1 MQCYIEHKNY
11 KQFADVYGDEGVN
24 LVYSQLLDI
33 PFVDEIIEDEELK
46 SFRINKVKKE
56 IYNNLKQIFK
66 NDLKEDDVKFVTSLG
81 SSIATFKANGEI
93 LFNELTLQNNGVEY
107 HEAFHKIFRMYMEDT
122 ERQELYDEVRKVNPD
137 KPWQKYNRP
146 TEEEQIEELLADDFM
161 KYSIEKNYKD
171 RSAIAKFFFKLF
183 QFLNTLFSRPER
195 LESIYD
201 KILNGGYE
209 GQFSKT
215 PLLADANKFIMDYVN
230 SKEPSVTHQFEMS
243 LNDKD
248 SIVDELIASL
258 VKSLF
263 DGTHDPYRFIEGQE
277 DLKELF
283 NSMLDNF
290 IRVENLTPSL
300 KAVVKYNFFNK
311 KNQIRKA
318 FYERLNEFRIKLTK
332 ADEAEIE
339 QTDGDSDRGFDI
351 PAQQFDPTD
360 AIGKVIKLKLSTIID
375 TRVGKERKSINDNL
389 GTNTFNTYAKF
400 GEVWKSISK
409 VLAYTPAAIDEMLY
423 SLDNSP
429 EIPEYIKDGLVDSL
443 IYYKDNNPRFVT
455 DFVSSFNK
463 SNYQYARALV
473 VDGKVEFKEITFGL
487 AQAKVLKAMNNVI
500 NEDSIY
506 RADDKEMGDMSRFF
520 PESNRQKE
528 TVKDIV
534 KYVQINRLNSRQV
547 RLALMSVSFGQRLES
562 LDKNLTERDINTLTK
577 LKNYFTNY
585 AKALVTD
592 EGIQETMHLTIKGK
606 PIYDI
611 SFDTTLSKTFKIL
624 RFIQNAAPVIT
635 SLPSYQELQDATK
648 AFKIE
653 VQNNGFDMAIN
664 TLNNSKS
671 GYERYILLNYYQEH
685 LVNSY
690 SFKQVGDKV
699 EPNSIMLNKMMSE
712 DMQANLTVMDGIEEL
727 LSGSKEN
734 SELGELSAAEL
745 QVYYITNLYKD
756 IFDTIKHSD
765 RSTFFAVTFKDSNE
779 KISSIFD
786 LDKKAGADSII
797 NKTASILLNNL
808 LTAEKNY
815 YNSTK
820 DSYIKS
826 QNKYFVKGKMRNAF
840 SDMIEDKNVS
850 IIQNYFDTNKIT
862 ESQEEVLK
870 SNIAD
875 WLKKDVSNLKNNLIA
890 SGVLNKDSKV
900 NEIYKDF
907 IPSDNELDLV
917 LTYVNNNAILFHM
930 EEQMILYSHFNQYKD
945 SDDLYKRMNTHSG
958 TGRSFDQSI
967 TTNIEIAEDFNNTQF
982 TIRDLETGEVETL
995 QNEKYI
1001 DDITPTII
1009 QTTFNEFENYKS
1021 KDLNRMKSDLQNI
1034 SLPYLKAMLIA
1045 EGMTESEAETSVQDR
1060 LDLYTND
1067 KGTGAYDKMNLPDG
1081 QSYISIFFVKE
1092 YKKRL
1097 GEWTD
1102 EHEILFKAELEVMSL
1117 DTKNLTSF
1125 ELQKAVM
1132 DIMKNAY
1139 LDVMEYEESKG
1150 NKLSLQETYKKYLHS
1165 LEVLKPQY
1173 GGPTT
1178 LLRDNLKQDDFMK
1191 RIYSYAINKTSFFPL
1206 IPSVVIGTGLH
1217 QLHNIML
1224 KESIDITSMQSATK
1238 TGCIDYKEYGK
1249 YLKNRLDN
1257 DETFNYQQEF
1267 GVNTIEQMNV
1277 IVSKLISEG
1286 LEVYDTDGKFNKFTR
1301 HVFKAAKQYLNW
1313 TYLKDQVKI
1322 HDHPKEAI
1330 RNSTQAMKNVLANL
1344 YIYKDRIS
1352 IPVDMLDKGVEAWK
1366 AMSEEERLSEETGSQ
1381 LYRDIT
1387 NYYNAINSLIESE
1400 LASMLTKIDYKEDTG
1415 VIEDFKKFRDLL
1427 VTSAKDR
1434 NSPNNVIEALEL
1446 FADSTP
1452 KILETLSNKS
1462 KIEPIIYSL
1471 LSKII
1476 NFKRP
1481 GNSVPMVSSQLLEPF
1496 DTTKTD
1502 RETVSDHLS
1511 TYSIENDRLKP
1522 AEIIY
1527 PLPRHWFNKVIKA
1540 VNREYNL
1547 RLDNIFDALP
1557 YFNQMLKTGEREI
1570 IVKGLRIPNQQYS
1583 STDIVKIKE
1592 FKLPNLE
1599 SFVFVYA
1606 EIVAKTGGD
1615 FDVDKLNM
1623 FFYEY
1628 DDDFRPIL
1636 TEEQIDKERI
1646 KEQRNEA
1653 KKRIASDYGYSEE
1666 QITND
1671 NIDLYISEYMSEA
1684 IVKADLYNKILD
1696 AEINIFR
1703 NKANYWQMMMPIS
1716 DDYLKGDLLKFMKEN
1731 IKKWESEYKDIK
1743 YIKDDKSS
1751 YSQVLT
1757 PSLNIIK
1764 TILYLQ
1770 GKAAVGIIAPQG
1782 TGHSISG
1789 RTPMSISPNYITNT
1803 VFDIYNDKAKALP
1816 EFLVYSS
1823 LPLPKEFYNDHLSA
1837 ISTKDGQIITEVIS
1851 QLLNSQLDIGKNP
1864 YPASMGLLLENIN
1877 FICYAV
1883 RRGVPLEL
1891 VLQIVQHPEV
1901 KKFTQYRA
1909 KYESIFAKANKKDP
1923 GRNKIIQT
1931 YLTEELYNS
1940 NPDLGKLIRS
1950 YLPRHMGG
1958 GIDIYSV
1965 SRIDEHINIKVKDK
1979 SKSDKFYSLD
1989 DSTNKNKADILIGYM
2004 QMMEQSRVYGDFMR
2018 YATFDTKTFKDKA
2031 QYDSWKKLS
2040 EKVKETKFFTEDS
2053 LQAFDNSSL
2062 ISVFKKLKDHY
2073 SIFDNLYYD
2082 TLNKGVI
2089 TKLASYFRFRN
2100 TQERERF
2107 QNNLSTSLVTYM
2119 VQKEFSELTNIEL
2132 NSDNINNVINGFIV
2146 DIKKYFDSKP
2156 QSYFFNSFN
2165 IVFNYDMQK
2174 NIHAMYTK
2182 ERVRNTQDINNMLQ
2196 DLQQVKEDN
2205 PDIYAK
2211 IVLLPFLTTG
2221 LSASRFNFQDT
2232 LPQDI
2237 RYEVIKQ
2244 SLYRNLNISEE
2255 DQNRFLRA
2263 FVIRNRAF
2271 AKGGSYESENYITT
2285 VYPKK
2290 SEHASPTDPAPRA
2303 YIFISGKIVGGE
2315 DVKIYLDEIDDNKV
2329 VANYAQ
2335 PSNQPKSYALP
2346 QAKTELEYK
2355 WSRTSSNSY
2364 EVSSEGDKRFSALY
2378 AKLKDGRTIEEA
2390 YQLDIKGYRSKGN
2403 DWKLG
2408 KGKPPLISM
2417 SKEESWQQY
2426 KELWRQYLNENPA
2439 LMQDLR
2445 EKAKGKVLTD
2455 KFANTDVSQARALAE
2470 ILNESREVDQK
2481 QFKLSQDKKN
2491 KDQGKANYANA
2502 YIGFGIEGTSTY
2514 QYMLDAKNQNIPY
2527 NDNIDINSNTIAFV
2541 SVNGNNRLTES
2552 NKNRTVEL
2560 AKKVI
2565 QAGGTVIMDNP
2576 FSATTTWNSTGEQVV
2591 QKLLGDSSGLTK
2603 IGNYTYFGRNP
2614 DIDQKQLT
2622 ENSKKNISDA
2632 DFVALL
2638 ITAEN
2643 MEKFID
2649 NVIDRNKMTYQA
2661 FSNEMQRL
2669 LNKPATLFDAISVVQ
2684 YAKQYSDSKN
2694 KLNPQHEK
2702 FRDLT
2707 SALLEFNKV
2716 PNIILEPVIG
2726 MTQVIKKND
2735 DGTTTLLAVYDK
2747 NNQLI
2752 TSDFLMKDDRRM
2764 TLNEIMEDLYTK
2776 ICK

>member
-46 SFRINKVKKE
+46 SFRINRVKKE

-66 NDLKEDDVKFVTSLG
+66 DDLKEDDVKFVTSLG

-122 ERQELYDEVRKVNPD
+122 ERQELYEEVRKANPD
-137 KPWQKYNRP
+137 KPWLKYNRP

-171 RSAIAKFFFKLF
+171 RSTIAKFFFKLF
-183 QFLNTLFSRPER
+183 QFLNTLFSRPDR
-195 LESIYD
+195 LNSIYD

-248 SIVDELIASL
+248 SIVDELMASL

-290 IRVENLTPSL
+290 IRIESLTPSL

-318 FYERLNEFRIKLTK
+318 FYERLNEFRIKLTEV
-332 ADEAEIE
+332 DEAEIE
-339 QTDGDSDRGFDI
+339 LTDGDSDRGFDI

-506 RADDKEMGDMSRFF
+506 RVDDKEMGDMSRFF

-534 KYVQINRLNSRQV
+534 KYVQSNRLNSKQV
-547 RLALMSVSFGQRLES
+547 RLTLLSVFNGQRLES

-585 AKALVTD
+585 AKALITD

-624 RFIQNAAPVIT
+624 RFIQNVAPVIT

-648 AFKIE
+648 AFKAE

-671 GYERYILLNYYQEH
+671 GYERYVLLNYYQEH

-690 SFKQVGDKV
+690 SFKQVGNKV

-745 QVYYITNLYKD
+745 QVYYIANLYND

-765 RSTFFAVTFKDSNE
+765 RSTFFAVTFKDNNE

-786 LDKKAGADSII
+786 LDKKAGVDSII
-797 NKTASILLNNL
+797 NQTASILLNNL
-808 LTAEKNY
+808 LTAEKDY
-815 YNSTK
+815 YSSTK

-862 ESQEEVLK
+862 KSQEEVLK

-1001 DDITPTII
+1001 DDSTPTII

-1045 EGMTESEAETSVQDR
+1045 EGMTESEAESSVQDR

-1067 KGTGAYDKMNLPDG
+1067 KGTGAYDKVNLPDG

-1165 LEVLKPQY
+1165 FEVLKPQY

-1206 IPSVVIGTGLH
+1206 VPSVVIGTGLH

-1249 YLKNRLDN
+1249 YLKNKLEN

-1267 GVNTIEQMNV
+1267 GVNSIEQMND

-1286 LEVYDTDGKFNKFTR
+1286 LEVYDTDGKFNKSTR

-1344 YIYKDRIS
+1344 YIYKDGVS

-1400 LASMLTKIDYKEDTG
+1400 LATMLTKIDYKEDTG
-1415 VIEDFKKFRDLL
+1415 IIEDFKKFRDLL

-1511 TYSIENDRLKP
+1511 TYSIENDRLKL

-1547 RLDNIFDALP
+1547 KLDNIFDALP
-1557 YFNQMLKTGEREI
+1557 YFNEMLKTGEREI

-1636 TEEQIDKERI
+1636 SEEQIDKERI

-1671 NIDLYISEYMSEA
+1671 DIDLYISEYMSEA

-1703 NKANYWQMMMPIS
+1703 NRANYWQMMMPIS

-1743 YIKDDKSS
+1743 YVKDDKSS

-1770 GKAAVGIIAPQG
+1770 GKAAIGIIAPQG

-1789 RTPMSISPNYITNT
+1789 RTPMSISPSYITDT
-1803 VFDIYNDKAKALP
+1803 TFDIYDDKAKAIR
-1816 EFLVYSS
+1816 EGVKVYSS
-1823 LPLPKEFYNDHLSA
+1823 LPFNKSFYNDHLSA

-1940 NPDLGKLIRS
+1940 SPDLAKLMRS
-1950 YLPRHMGG
+1950 NLPKQGDLFS
-1958 GIDIYSV
+1958 I
-1965 SRIDEHINIKVKDK
+1965 SRIDESVNIKVKDK
-1979 SKSDKFYSLD
+1979 SKGDKFYSLD
-1989 DSTNKNKADILIGYM
+1989 DSTNRDKMNILLGYM

-2040 EKVKETKFFTEDS
+2040 EKVKETKFFTKDS
-2053 LQAFDNSSL
+2053 LQAFDDSSL

-2089 TKLASYFRFRN
+2089 TKLAGYFRFRN

-2205 PDIYAK
+2205 PDIYTK

-2263 FVIRNRAF
+2263 FVINNYKSI
-2271 AKGGSYESENYITT
+2271 KGS
-2285 VYPKK
+2285 KF
-2290 SEHASPTDPAPRA
+2290 ASPDSVVRVFPERHADAESTPES
-2303 YIFISGKIVGGE
+2303 YISFPDETAIDNIKISDLE
-2315 DVKIYLDEIDDNKV
+2315 DNKV

-2346 QAKTELEYK
+2346 QAKTEIYK
-2355 WSRTSSNSY
+2355 WSRNSNNSY

-2408 KGKPPLISM
+2408 KGKSPLISI
-2417 SKEESWQQY
+2417 SKEESWNQY
-2426 KELWRQYLNENPA
+2426 KELWRQYLKENPA
-2439 LMQDLR
+2439 LMQELR

-2455 KFANTDVSQARALAE
+2455 KFANTDISQARALAE
-2470 ILNESREVDQK
+2470 ILNEQVGQKTQEINNIKSLEENALAVIRSKTGDDKFIYLRSQKDLFKDDILSDDKEGKRLSGMNYKGIEIIADYFSSKTIKDKSGKDMADILFVDNKEQAQQQYDNYLKGGAK
-2481 QFKLSQDKKN
+2481 QFTS
-2491 KDQGKANYANA
+2491 
-2502 YIGFGIEGTSTY
+2502 IE
-2514 QYMLDAKNQNIPY
+2514 
-2527 NDNIDINSNTIAFV
+2527 F
-2541 SVNGNNRLTES
+2541 NN
-2552 NKNRTVEL
+2552 V
-2560 AKKVI
+2560 
-2565 QAGGTVIMDNP
+2565 G
-2576 FSATTTWNSTGEQVV
+2576 
-2591 QKLLGDSSGLTK
+2591 
-2603 IGNYTYFGRNP
+2603 
-2614 DIDQKQLT
+2614 QKQLT
-2622 ENSKKNISDA
+2622 E
-2632 DFVALL
+2632 
-2638 ITAEN
+2638 
-2643 MEKFID
+2643 
-2649 NVIDRNKMTYQA
+2649 
-2661 FSNEMQRL
+2661 
-2669 LNKPATLFDAISVVQ
+2669 
-2684 YAKQYSDSKN
+2684 N

-2726 MTQVIKKND
+2726 MTQVIKKNS